1 MTSHL
6 ESKLSVKKNKVSGI
20 ITKSRN
26 SVRMMFFDFS
36 SAFNTI
42 QPHLLANKM
51 LSMSVPS
58 DMILWIT
65 DYLTSRSQFVV
76 FQSLKSDTLYSNTG
90 VPQGTVLAPLLF
102 SLYTSD
108 CRSSNESCSIVK
120 FADDTVLIG
129 LISDDD
135 SSKYVDEINKFVT
148 YCKINFLELNVKKTK
163 EMIIDFRKSKAL
175 PDPIIINDHTVERV
189 RTYKYLGVMLNNDLS
204 WSSNTDYIISKLN
217 SRLYCLRKLKK
228 FNVNICILKLFYQL
242 VIKSVFTYCCVC
254 WGGSITK
261 RDIN

>member
-1 MTSHL
+1 
-6 ESKLSVKKNKVSGI
+6 
-20 ITKSRN
+20 
-26 SVRMMFFDFS
+26 MMFFDFS

-58 DMILWIT
+58 VMILWIT

-90 VPQGTVLAPLLF
+90 VPQGTVLVPLLF

-163 EMIIDFRKSKAL
+163 ETIIDFITSKVL
-175 PDPIIINDHTVERV
+175 PDPIIINDHTV
-189 RTYKYLGVMLNNDLS
+189 
-204 WSSNTDYIISKLN
+204 
-217 SRLYCLRKLKK
+217 
-228 FNVNICILKLFYQL
+228 
-242 VIKSVFTYCCVC
+242 
-254 WGGSITK
+254 
-261 RDIN
+261 